1 MEHEKII
8 DKIKKCLALSNSD
21 NPHEAAAALRQAQK
35 LMEMH
40 NLTELD
46 ISLSDVQECS
56 AKAPSE
62 GKIDSP
68 PLRIDSEQMTCLLGI
83 ITERLDIIEASYLH
97 VANAR
102 AIRAQQIQGV

>member
-1 MEHEKII
+1 MNATVQGDPRPSHPLPEKFF
-8 DKIKKCLALSNSD
+8 DH
-21 NPHEAAAALRQAQK
+21 P
-35 LMEMH
+35 
-40 NLTELD
+40 TELIVVHQSD
-46 ISLSDVQECS
+46 INNIYLARLSLQCLEGLILG
-56 AKAPSE
+56 E